1 MFELV
6 NNYLDPKG
14 IFIFDLNTVY
24 KYRELLG
31 ENTISE
37 SREESSFIWD
47 NYFYEDEMVNEY
59 DLTLFIREQG
69 DLYRKYEEIHYQK
82 AYELETVK
90 RLLEEAGM
98 EFVAAYDAFT
108 HDPVRKDSERIY
120 MIAREHGKTE

>member
-1 MFELV
+1 M
-6 NNYLDPKG
+6 
-14 IFIFDLNTVY
+14 Y
-24 KYRELLG
+24 KYRKLLG

-59 DLTLFIREQG
+59 DLTLFIREKG
-69 DLYRKYEEIHYQK
+69 NLYRKYEEIHYQK

-108 HDPVRKDSERIY
+108 HDPVREDSERIY
-120 MIAREHGKTE
+120 IIAREHGKTA